1 MKLIDAHTHNAVLM
15 YGIHMCLSNFA
26 DLVPAVNYVP
36 LEAVRR
42 DGRMVMR

>member
-1 MKLIDAHTHNAVLM
+1 MKLIDAHTHV
-15 YGIHMCLSNFA
+15 FA